1 MFSFDIT
8 YIQTQVFDACGF
20 EYTDPLPEIESAEY
34 KASYFKL
41 NKLYVRFRKAKITP
55 TKVGQFVTLWK
66 RVESG
71 VIAPFADTDSIDL
84 VVINVESGNHFG
96 QFIFPKTVLCQ
107 QGILTITNKKEGK
120 RGFRVYPPWDNT
132 TNTQAIKTQKWQL
145 NYFLNLSSIQ
155 SDTLEKAKALYNNEL

>member
-1 MFSFDIT
+1 MLSFDLT

-20 EYTDPLPEIESAEY
+20 KYTESLIETESSEY
-34 KASYFKL
+34 KACYFTL
-41 NKLYVRFRKAKITP
+41 NNLHVRFRKAKITP

-84 VVINVESGNHFG
+84 VIINVVNGNQLG
-96 QFIFPKTVLCQ
+96 QFIFPKSVLCQ
-107 QGILTITNKKEGK
+107 QRILTVNDKEGK

-132 TNTQAIKTQKWQL
+132 TNKQAIKTQKWQL
-145 NYFLNLSSIQ
+145 NYFLDLSNFQ
-155 SDTLEKAKALYNNEL
+155 SDTLEKAKALYNNK